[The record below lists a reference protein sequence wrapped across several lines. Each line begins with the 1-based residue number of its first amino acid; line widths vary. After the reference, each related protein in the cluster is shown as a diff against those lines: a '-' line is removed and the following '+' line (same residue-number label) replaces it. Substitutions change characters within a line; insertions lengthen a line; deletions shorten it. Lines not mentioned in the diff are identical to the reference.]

1 MTALVIALVVSF
13 SLLVTIHVTG
23 SVALAR
29 RRPYWNGAVALVV
42 PPFFPYYALR
52 RGETAWAMAWGA
64 AAVAYGVAL
73 FFAATWR

>member
-1 MTALVIALVVSF
+1 MMAIVIALVLTF

-29 RRPYWNGAVALVV
+29 RKPYWNGVVAFVV
-42 PPFFPYYALR
+42 PPFFPYYAVR
-52 RGETAWAMAWGA
+52 RRETAWAVAWCA
-64 AAVAYGVAL
+64 AALGYGVVL